1 MDRALLLTL
10 MTYTAAL
17 LFLYLVFTIL
27 SPFLA
32 VLVWAGA
39 IGTITYPLYTR
50 LLNRL
55 HGREILSAGLLT
67 VAVVLAFVVPL
78 VGVIFALSRDAA
90 LAYHYLERAAAG
102 TAGFAAEDILGH
114 PALAP
119 VVDRLQPLIMQFN
132 LDLEPLV
139 MPALKSGL
147 SAMLN
152 YSTGIVKNLFEFIFK
167 LVLMV
172 ITLFFIY
179 RDGLRFLERFWQVLG
194 IGDELRAHI
203 SETLNRVL
211 EAVMFGVILTCVV
224 QGTLGGL
231 GFWVAGLPSPF
242 LFGAIMAVCAPIPF
256 IGTALVWAPGA
267 IYLLMQGNT
276 TAGMLLIAWG
286 VIAVSSIDNVIRPL
300 FISTRAKLPILLIV
314 FGVLGGLLAFGLAGV
329 VAGPIILATS
339 LVFFEVYRKE
349 TSAEKIH

>member
-1 MDRALLLTL
+1 MDRSLLLTL

-17 LFLYLVFTIL
+17 LVLYLIFTIL
-27 SPFLA
+27 SPFMA

-39 IGTITYPLYTR
+39 IGTITYPLYTKLLGR
-50 LLNRL
+50 LQ
-55 HGREILSAGLLT
+55 GREILSAGLLT
-67 VAVVLAFVVPL
+67 AAVVLAFVIPL

-90 LAYHYLERAAAG
+90 LAYQYLESLAAG
-102 TAGFAAEDILGH
+102 TPGFAVEDILGH

-119 VVDRLQPLIMQFN
+119 VMERLQPLIVQFN

-147 SAMLN
+147 SAMLA
-152 YSTGIVKNLFEFIFK
+152 YSTGIVKNFFEFIFK

-194 IGDELRAHI
+194 IGDELRARI
-203 SETLNRVL
+203 SETMNRVL

-231 GFWVAGLPSPF
+231 GFWAAGLPSPF
-242 LFGAIMAVCAPIPF
+242 LFGAIMAICAPIPF

-267 IYLLMQGNT
+267 IYLLVHGNT
-276 TAGMLLIAWG
+276 MAGVLLIAWG

-300 FISTRAKLPILLIV
+300 FISSRAKLPILLIV
-314 FGVLGGLLAFGLAGV
+314 FGVIGGLLAFGLAGV
-329 VAGPIILATS
+329 VVGPIILAVS
-339 LVFFEVYRKE
+339 LVFFEVYQ
-349 TSAEKIH
+349 TGAPAGQSH